1 MKYLSRI
8 LLLTVVL
15 LIVWVNKEQMNKKQI
30 IEKLKNDEDYYG
42 EFGNKYLSNSHVGKL
57 LKDPL
62 RAFEP
67 SKPSPAFLV
76 GGYFHTC
83 ILEPDK
89 LDKYRV
95 VKSTTRNTKEYKDV
109 SGGELCLLQHEVDAI
124 ELMREKVMANNIC
137 KDLITLG
144 NVEYEVPGVTE
155 LFGNMWK
162 GKADI
167 VNHDEKLVIDL
178 KTTNDIDKFKWSAS
192 KFNYDSQAYIYSKLF
207 GYEFLFIVID
217 KNTHQIG
224 MFDCSPEFYERGEDK
239 VRRASEAYDL
249 FYKTKDFDP
258 KQYFI
263 SKTL

>member
-1 MKYLSRI
+1 M
-8 LLLTVVL
+8 
-15 LIVWVNKEQMNKKQI
+15 NKEKVLQ
-30 IEKLKNDEDYYG
+30 KLKIDENYYG
-42 EFGNKYLSNSHVGKL
+42 DFGNQFLSNSHVGRL

-62 RAFEP
+62 NVFKP

-89 LDKYRV
+89 LEKFKV
-95 VKSTTRNTKEYKDV
+95 VKSTTRNTKAYKDV
-109 SGGELCLLQHEVDAI
+109 AGGELCLLQHEVDTI
-124 ELMREKVMANNIC
+124 ELMREKVMNNDIC
-137 KDLITLG
+137 RDLIKLG
-144 NVEYEVPGVTE
+144 NVEYEKPMVTE
-155 LFGNMWK
+155 LFNNKWK

-167 VNHDEKLVIDL
+167 VNHDEKLIIDL
-178 KTTNDIDKFKWSAS
+178 KTTADIDKFQWSAS

-217 KNTHQIG
+217 KATHKLG

>member
-1 MKYLSRI
+1 MK
-8 LLLTVVL
+8 
-15 LIVWVNKEQMNKKQI
+15 EKQI
-30 IEKLKNDEDYYG
+30 LKRLRNDEDYYG
-42 EFGNKYLSNSHVGKL
+42 DFGNQFLSNTHVSRL

-67 SKPSPAFLV
+67 SKPSPAFLI

-89 LDKYRV
+89 LEKYKV
-95 VKSTTRNTKEYKDV
+95 VKSTNRNTKAYKDV
-109 SGGELCLLQHEVDAI
+109 AGGELCLLQQEVDMI
-124 ELMREKVMANNIC
+124 ELMREKVMANDIC
-137 KDLITLG
+137 ADLIRGSRRDTDILG
-144 NVEYEVPGVTE
+144 EDVEYEVPMITE
-155 LFGNMWK
+155 LFGNKWK

-167 VNHDEKLVIDL
+167 VNHDEKLIIDL
-178 KTTNDIDKFKWSAS
+178 KTTADIEKFQWSAN
-192 KFNYDSQAYIYSKLF
+192 KYNYDSQAYIYSELF

-224 MFDCSPEFYERGEDK
+224 MFDCSPKFYERGEEK
-239 VRRASEAYDL
+239 VRKASEAYDL